1 MKSAAKNVVE
11 TDQDIPGRLA
21 FIGLDEKSCADLRQ
35 LKPIIENELPKGMDR
50 FYGVVKKT
58 PEAKKYFSSENQMDG
73 AKKAQLSH
81 WDSIASGRFDE
92 EYVNRVR
99 TIGAVHAR
107 IGLEPRWYIG
117 GYGLLVEQLV
127 HGVMKEYWPAG
138 GLFSRKKGS
147 AEEVGSLVVS
157 LVKAIMLDMD
167 LSISVYIEQGEEAK
181 KTAEKEAIASE
192 RKMVTE
198 TFGNAMA
205 HIAAKDL
212 SYRISDD
219 LPEAYASLIRDFN
232 SALEQLA
239 ETIDRIGGSADQINS
254 GSEEIRSAADN
265 LSRRAEQQAASVEET
280 AAAVEQITVTVKS
293 STSRAEEA
301 GKLVNRTRNNAEQS
315 GDVMKQAVIA
325 MDLISKSSEDIS
337 RIIGVIDEIAFQ
349 TNLLALN
356 AGVEAARAG
365 EAGRG
370 FAVVAQEVRE
380 LAQRSASAAK
390 EIKQLITTSGEQ
402 VKSGVSLV
410 SETGKALENIAVEVR
425 EIATNV
431 EAIIG
436 AAREQAGALQ
446 EINSAV
452 SSVDQGTQQN
462 AAMAEEMTASSH
474 SLVAE
479 VAAVNAML
487 RAFQTGRRARRPQEV
502 SSAAGQRPNA
512 SPAREFGNKVARA
525 FGGGNA
531 AAANGEWREF

>member
-1 MKSAAKNVVE
+1 
-11 TDQDIPGRLA
+11 LA
-21 FIGLDEKSCADLRQ
+21 FIGLNEKNCADLRQ
-35 LKPIIENELPKGMDR
+35 LKPIIERELPKGIDR
-50 FYGVVKKT
+50 FYDVVRNT
-58 PEAKKYFSSENQMDG
+58 PEARKYFSSDKQIDG
-73 AKKAQLSH
+73 AKKAQLGH
-81 WDSIASGRFDE
+81 WEAIASGCFNED
-92 EYVNRVR
+92 YVSRVR

-127 HGVMKEYWPAG
+127 QGIITDYWSSG
-138 GLFSRKKGS
+138 GLFSKKKGS
-147 AEEVGSLVVS
+147 AEQVASLVVS
-157 LVKAIMLDMD
+157 LVKAVMLDMD
-167 LSISVYIEQGEEAK
+167 LSISVYIEQGEAAK

-192 RKMVTE
+192 RKMVAE
-198 TFGNAMA
+198 AFGKAMA

-212 SYRISDD
+212 SYRIDDD
-219 LPEAYASLIRDFN
+219 LPEAYVSLTRDFN

-239 ETIDRIGGSADQINS
+239 DTIDRIGGSADQINS
-254 GSEEIRSAADN
+254 GSEAIRSAADN
-265 LSRRAEQQAASVEET
+265 LSKCTEQQAAAIEQT
-280 AAAVEQITVTVKS
+280 AAAVEEITVTVKS
-293 STSRAEEA
+293 STNRAEGA
-301 GKLVNRTRNNAEQS
+301 GKLVDRTRQNAEHS
-315 GDVMKQAVIA
+315 GEVMKQAVAA
-325 MDLISKSSEDIS
+325 MGLISKSSDDIS

-390 EIKQLITTSGEQ
+390 EIKQLITTSGEH

-410 SETGKALENIAVEVR
+410 SETGRSLENIAAEVR

-436 AAREQAGALQ
+436 AAQEQSGALQ

-474 SLVAE
+474 SLVNE
-479 VAAVNAML
+479 VAQVNAML
-487 RAFQTGRRARRPQEV
+487 REFQTGYKEQYPQGVSNSAIHRPRV
-502 SSAAGQRPNA
+502 
-512 SPAREFGNKVARA
+512 SPARHLNKVVANA
-525 FGGGNA
+525 FGGSDA
-531 AAANGEWREF
+531 AVANSEWQDF